1 MHFFQD
7 VTQVKFTALDHIF
20 NVSSVFCEF
29 SLPFLKNPVTIRWYG
44 VIIAFGL
51 MLAVLFGGRMAYKWK
66 IDIYKMIDIL
76 IYGALGGI
84 VGARLYYVAF
94 EWDYYSAHPG
104 EIFQIWNGG
113 LAIYGGLIAGLLCA
127 FIVCKVEKINIPNLL
142 DLCGMSFLIGQG
154 IGRWG
159 NYANQE
165 AFGVNTTLPW
175 GMYSAKT
182 EAYLSELAASGSS
195 IAVDPSKPVHP
206 TFLYESVWCLLGF
219 VILYIICKKA
229 RKFSG
234 QIFLC
239 YGIWYGVE
247 RTVVEGL
254 RTDSLYIGDTNIRTS
269 QLVSIVLVVVCA
281 VLLIIFSVKYTLHPK
296 PVEGVDFFPEIP
308 LYRYK
313 RKAADAKKEA
323 ARLTAAA
330 EAAEAAGN
338 AKKAAALREK
348 AQVQAELAKKN
359 AALAEADDKKR
370 AAKKAAKTAAKADA
384 DAE

>member
-51 MLAVLFGGRMAYKWK
+51 TLAVLFGGRMAYKWK

-76 IYGALGGI
+76 IYGSLGGI
-84 VGARLYYVAF
+84 IGARLYYVAF
-94 EWDYYSAHPG
+94 EWDYYAAHPG

-127 FIVCKVEKINIPNLL
+127 FIVCLVEKINIPNLL

-159 NYANQE
+159 NFANQE
-165 AFGVNTTLPW
+165 AFGVNTELPW
-175 GMYSAKT
+175 GMYSEKT
-182 EAYLSELAASGSS
+182 RAYLAELVSSGST
-195 IAVDPSKPVHP
+195 IAVDPAKPVHP
-206 TFLYESVWCLLGF
+206 TFLYESLWCLLGF

-254 RTDSLYIGDTNIRTS
+254 RTDSLYIGNTGIRTS
-269 QLVSIVLVVVCA
+269 QLVSIVLVAVCA
-281 VLLIIFSVKYTLHPK
+281 VLLVIFSVKYTLHPK
-296 PVEGVDFFPEIP
+296 PIEGVDVFPEIP
-308 LYRYK
+308 LYRFK
-313 RKAADAKKEA
+313 RKAADAEKA
-323 ARLTAAA
+323 ATRFTALADKA
-330 EAAEAAGN
+330 EATGD
-338 AKKAAALREK
+338 AKKAGALRKK
-348 AQVQAELAKKN
+348 AENQT
-359 AALAEADDKKR
+359 ALAEKNKLLAAEDDRKRAEKKAAK
-370 AAKKAAKTAAKADA
+370 AAKKAGTKA
-384 DAE
+384 

>member
-7 VTQVKFTALDHIF
+7 VTAVKFTALDHIF

-51 MLAVLFGGRMAYKWK
+51 TLAVLFGGRMAYKWK

-84 VGARLYYVAF
+84 IGARLYYVAF
-94 EWDYYSAHPG
+94 EWDYYAAHPG

-127 FIVCKVEKINIPNLL
+127 FIVCRVEKINIPNLL

-154 IGRWG
+154 VGRWG
-159 NYANQE
+159 NFANQE
-165 AFGVNTTLPW
+165 AFGVNTELPW
-175 GMYSAKT
+175 GMYSEKT
-182 EAYLSELAASGSS
+182 RAYLAELVASGST
-195 IAVDPSKPVHP
+195 IAVDPAKPVHP
-206 TFLYESVWCLLGF
+206 TFLYESLWCLLGF

-239 YGIWYGVE
+239 YGVWYGVE

-254 RTDSLYIGDTNIRTS
+254 RTDSLYIGNTGIRTS

-281 VLLIIFSVKYTLHPK
+281 VLLVIFSIKYTLHPK
-296 PVEGVDFFPEIP
+296 PIEGVDVFPEIP
-308 LYRYK
+308 LYRFK
-313 RKAADAKKEA
+313 RKAADAEKEA
-323 ARLTAAA
+323 VRLTALADK
-330 EAAEAAGN
+330 AEAAGN
-338 AKKAAALREK
+338 ANKALALRKKAENQTALAEKNKLLAAEDDRKRAEKKAAK
-348 AQVQAELAKKN
+348 
-359 AALAEADDKKR
+359 
-370 AAKKAAKTAAKADA
+370 AAKKAGTQA
-384 DAE
+384 